1 VVNSSTPILVN
12 GSTPFDTA
20 GAKLRYHGDFNWP
33 DLRIATV
40 MQLCGAVLWCFTGDD
55 YGAAI
60 ERFKGA
66 PPHYPIHG
74 ILASQMHAHG
84 LFIAEAATI
93 DALLNDLRFDV
104 RL

>member
-66 PPHYPIHG
+66 PLIDPPLPNPWDPRIADARARPLHCRGSHHRR
-74 ILASQMHAHG
+74 LAQRPA
-84 LFIAEAATI
+84 I
-93 DALLNDLRFDV
+93 
-104 RL
+104 